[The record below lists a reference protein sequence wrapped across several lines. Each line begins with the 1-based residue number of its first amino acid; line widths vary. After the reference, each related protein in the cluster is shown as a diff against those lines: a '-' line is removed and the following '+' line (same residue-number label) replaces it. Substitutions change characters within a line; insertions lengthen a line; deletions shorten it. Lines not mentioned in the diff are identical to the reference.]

1 MTAKRSCPVCGNEME
16 DFPCEIC
23 KVCDWES
30 DWYQEKLPDK
40 ACAPN
45 CVSLYQARKQWKEK
59 KR

>member
-23 KVCDWES
+23 KVCDW
-30 DWYQEKLPDK
+30 YQEKFPDK

-45 CVSLYQARKQWKEK
+45 RVSLYQARKQWKEK

>member
-30 DWYQEKLPDK
+30 DWYQEKFPDK
-40 ACAPN
+40 ACAAN
-45 CVSLYQARKQWKEK
+45 RVSLYQARKQWKEK